1 MGFYFLNC
9 YGCKIKNVFDNA
21 IKIFYLENL
30 KTYIYTVTK
39 KIKIMDEEDKSTRK
53 VLVVFLVVLAIA
65 FIGMILKV
73 GGVF

>member
-1 MGFYFLNC
+1 
-9 YGCKIKNVFDNA
+9 
-21 IKIFYLENL
+21 
-30 KTYIYTVTK
+30 
-39 KIKIMDEEDKSTRK
+39 MDEEDKSTRK